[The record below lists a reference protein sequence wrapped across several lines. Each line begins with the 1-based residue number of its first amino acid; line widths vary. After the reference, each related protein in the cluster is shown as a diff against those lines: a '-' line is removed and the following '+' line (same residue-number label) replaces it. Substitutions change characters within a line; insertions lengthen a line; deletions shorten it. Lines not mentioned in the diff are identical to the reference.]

1 MENAPRRTKLIV
13 LSYRQI
19 EIIVQAKQAGDPR
32 VVVSP
37 DLGLSTV
44 EVRIEPEGIH
54 FPSGRMLSWQ
64 DADKILKSKMGCF
77 QLLEDGVQ
85 KIQAFSQT
93 TGRAV
98 SLMPTAGAP
107 TMLLA
112 GFPMHRIKD
121 VDPLQDTR
129 LKIGALNPR
138 GGLALDTA
146 TGLGYTAIALAR
158 RVDRV
163 VSIELDPAVVDV
175 ARRNPWSRELFH
187 DPKIERRIEDAYEAI
202 EQFESS
208 SFDWLLHDPP
218 TFRLAGDLYSRDFY
232 REMLRVL
239 KSGGKI
245 FHYVGD
251 LASRSGRSVGGGVVQ
266 RLREAGF
273 IRVKRRFDAFGVVA
287 SKGG

>member
-1 MENAPRRTKLIV
+1 MENAPRRTELIV
-13 LSYRQI
+13 LSYQQV

-44 EVRIEPEGIH
+44 EGQIKPEGIH
-54 FPSGRMLSWQ
+54 FPSGRVLSWP
-64 DADKILKSKMGCF
+64 DADKILKSKTGCF
-77 QLLEDGVQ
+77 QLLECGMQ

-98 SLMPTAGAP
+98 SLMPTEGAP

-121 VDPLQDTR
+121 VDPMQDTR
-129 LKIGALNPR
+129 LKVRTLKPR
-138 GGLALDTA
+138 GGQALDTA
-146 TGLGYTAIALAR
+146 TGLGYTAVELAK

-163 VSIELDPAVVDV
+163 VTIELDPAVVEV
-175 ARRNPWSRELFH
+175 ARLNPWSAELFL
-187 DPKIERRIEDAYEAI
+187 DPKIQRRIGDTYDEIEKLED
-202 EQFESS
+202 S
-208 SFDWLLHDPP
+208 SFDWILHDPP
-218 TFRLAGDLYSRDFY
+218 TFSLAGDLYSRDFY
-232 REMLRVL
+232 RELLRVL

-251 LASRSGRSVGGGVVQ
+251 LASRSGRSVGDGVVQ
-266 RLREAGF
+266 RLKEAGF
-273 IRVKRRFDAFGVVA
+273 VRVKRCFDAFGVIA
-287 SKGG
+287 IKGA